1 MQDSWNPNYCDLFA
15 VKMAIKDII
24 PINSWLSMAGHEAFM
39 AIFIPPRCEGGEGG
53 SEEKDCGLL

>member
-1 MQDSWNPNYCDLFA
+1 MQDSCNPNYCDLFA

-39 AIFIPPRCEGGEGG
+39 VIFIPPRCKGGEGG